1 MINGDVGFYL
11 PCCVTSLRFVFGLEN
26 NLIRG
31 LLKMAGTQLL
41 NNISDSLTN
50 KLDGEMW
57 EEILPMLHIIAS
69 TTTNNNNSGRQNS
82 SNNNDNNALQE
93 RLLQHAN
100 NRMNNRHQQQIA
112 RKQIMNT
119 ADSSDDDEEE
129 EEKVMKIVKE
139 DRTVIKNNMTGDE
152 NIM

>member
-1 MINGDVGFYL
+1 MIDPIDLNFEEEKYSENL
-11 PCCVTSLRFVFGLEN
+11 LRN
-26 NLIRG
+26 R
-31 LLKMAGTQLL
+31 ML
-41 NNISDSLTN
+41 NELNH
-50 KLDGEMW
+50 
-57 EEILPMLHIIAS
+57 EIVPVILRA
-69 TTTNNNNSGRQNS
+69 
-82 SNNNDNNALQE
+82 DD
-93 RLLQHAN
+93 
-100 NRMNNRHQQQIA
+100 MNNRHQQQIA